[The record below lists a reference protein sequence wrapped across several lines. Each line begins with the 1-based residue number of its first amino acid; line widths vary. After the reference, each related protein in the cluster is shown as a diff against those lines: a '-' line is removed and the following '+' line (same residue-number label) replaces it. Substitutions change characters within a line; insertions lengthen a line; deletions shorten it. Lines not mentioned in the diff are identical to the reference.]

1 MRRRLLSSA
10 ESPSAAGS
18 PSAAEREA
26 NFTFDAEREANFTF
40 GAGPAAAQ
48 AFAKDNTVA

>member
-1 MRRRLLSSA
+1 MRRLL
-10 ESPSAAGS
+10 PVLRRLPVGRRL

-40 GAGPAAAQ
+40 GAGPVAAQ